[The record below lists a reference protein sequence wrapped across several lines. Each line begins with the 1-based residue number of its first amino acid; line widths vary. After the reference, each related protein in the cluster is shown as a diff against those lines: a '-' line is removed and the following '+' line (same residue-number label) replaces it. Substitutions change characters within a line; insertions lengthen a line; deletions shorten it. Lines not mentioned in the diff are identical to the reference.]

1 MKADKTIRLLKHVPA
16 VNIGFTAGQNPYFQT
31 VSDNEQVNN
40 GWVINSQSDLTTGQ
54 SISLIWDDTIDI
66 SGLRASDLTM
76 INQGGA
82 IAFCRPPIIGWP
94 ENATVTVT
102 TYVSVNPI
110 RGTYVERVTYGNSL
124 ATPTESQDWFL
135 ASSQTYVRD
144 STSAGYAAKI
154 AENNWGTG
162 GIAQT
167 DRLFV
172 RCYVA
177 IVRQALFVPSVAD
190 PASQG
195 FAPLDANPYFATTSP
210 MTIGI
215 MAVTAELDAVQT
227 AAAIYRGND
236 LQQTYDNS

>member
-16 VNIGFTAGQNPYFQT
+16 VNIGFTAGQNPYFQSVT
-31 VSDNEQVNN
+31 DNEQVNN
-40 GWVINSQSDLTTGQ
+40 GWVINSQADAAEGQ
-54 SISLIWDDTIDI
+54 SITLIWDDYIDI

-110 RGTYVERVTYGNSL
+110 RGNYTERVIYGNSL

-144 STSAGYAAKI
+144 STAAGFAAKI

-177 IVRQALFVPSVAD
+177 IVRQALWLPNID
-190 PASQG
+190 PAQQG
-195 FAPLDANPYFATTSP
+195 FAALDATGYFATTSP

-215 MAVTAELDAVQT
+215 MAVTAELDPVQT

-236 LQQTYDNS
+236 LQQTYDNP